1 VVGDD
6 EEKTGETGG
15 STRATSVESEIST
28 IHLQSSHPREQPK
41 THGCLSPTTAEST
54 TTPTTEPITE
64 PTTSPIDRPASPRVA
79 LPQDRG
85 TQAVPGDDHG
95 ATATVDPL
103 GVAAAI
109 PVSHEQPQDQGGS
122 ALDEEEWEI
131 VRIVGK
137 RRRGKGYEYKVC
149 WKKTWLLE
157 HELGNAQEL
166 LREFKAKRQAQRG
179 GKRRR
184 PAHTDKG
191 Q

>member
-1 VVGDD
+1 VVEDD

-15 STRATSVESEIST
+15 STRASSMESEIGNL
-28 IHLQSSHPREQPK
+28 HLKSSHLREQPK
-41 THGCLSPTTAEST
+41 THGCLSPATT
-54 TTPTTEPITE
+54 TE
-64 PTTSPIDRPASPRVA
+64 PTTSPIDRPIFPSVA

-85 TQAVPGDDHG
+85 TQAVHGGDHG
-95 ATATVDPL
+95 ATATVDPP
-103 GVAAAI
+103 GVAAAT
-109 PVSHEQPQDQGGS
+109 PLSQEQPQDQGGS

-131 VRIVGK
+131 VRIIGK

-179 GKRRR
+179 GKRGRQAR
-184 PAHTDKG
+184 ANQG
-191 Q
+191 R

>member
-1 VVGDD
+1 MVEDD
-6 EEKTGETGG
+6 EEKTGKTGG
-15 STRATSVESEIST
+15 STRATSIESEIGT
-28 IHLQSSHPREQPK
+28 VHLKSSQPREQPK
-41 THGCLSPTTAEST
+41 THGCLSPAT
-54 TTPTTEPITE
+54 TTEPTTAPTTE
-64 PTTSPIDRPASPRVA
+64 PTTSPIDRPIPPSVA

-85 TQAVPGDDHG
+85 TQAVHGGDHG

-103 GVAAAI
+103 GVAAAT
-109 PVSHEQPQDQGGS
+109 PLSHEQPQDQGGS

-157 HELGNAQEL
+157 YELGNAQEL
-166 LREFKAKRQAQRG
+166 LREFEVKRQAQWG
-179 GKRRR
+179 GKRGR

-191 Q
+191 R